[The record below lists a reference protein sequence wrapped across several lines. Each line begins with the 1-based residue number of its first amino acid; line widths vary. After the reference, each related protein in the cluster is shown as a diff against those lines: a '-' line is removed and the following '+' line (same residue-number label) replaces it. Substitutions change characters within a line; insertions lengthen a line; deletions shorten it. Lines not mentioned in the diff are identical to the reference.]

1 MSPPIKRPPNRPLP
15 DFYKYAQVIQ
25 LPPDMKTGKA
35 KIIVTTE
42 ERYGLKNVEID
53 YDAML
58 SCGDPMREIRE
69 AYYKKLAAYYAEY
82 GRLPPD
88 RHDRGWPH
96 ANR

>member
-1 MSPPIKRPPNRPLP
+1 MSSPIKRPPNRLLP
-15 DFYKYAQVIQ
+15 EFYQFAKITQ
-25 LPPDMKTGKA
+25 LPSDMKTGKA
-35 KIIVTTE
+35 RIIVTTE
-42 ERYGLKNVEID
+42 ERYGLNVEID

-58 SCGDPMREIRE
+58 NCGDPLREIQD

-82 GRLPPD
+82 GRLPPN